1 MPMSPLLNTHRA
13 FDASLT
19 TVDGWELPLH
29 FGDSEAEYRALRN
42 GFGLVDL
49 SHRGLVRVRGR
60 DSQRFLNAM
69 LSNNTADLQPGQ
81 GCYATFLNP
90 KGHMV
95 TDVVVYA
102 EEESYLLEV
111 EPHVLQTF
119 LEAIDFFVISED
131 VTFDDESGGRAALG
145 VQGLQASDV
154 VVLMT
159 GEESLRGLAPYGH
172 QSCRIANHD
181 VWMANRSYTR
191 EPGYLL
197 LVEPAAA
204 EKVWT
209 ALRDLGQGEELQGC
223 AVGLQALDTLRIES
237 GKPRFGIDMTDAT
250 LPVEANLLEAI
261 SYTKGCYV
269 GQEVI
274 ARIDAR
280 GHVNRQLTGLLLGEV
295 ELPAAGSKLFSP
307 DREVG
312 WITSA
317 AQSPAMQQ
325 TIALAYVRREFL
337 EPGTPLQMRTDA
349 GDVPATVTALPFC
362 DL

>member
-1 MPMSPLLNTHRA
+1 MPSSPLLDTHRE
-13 FDASLT
+13 FDACLSTL
-19 TVDGWELPLH
+19 DGWELPLH
-29 FGDSEAEYRALRN
+29 YGDSEAEYRALRN
-42 GFGLVDL
+42 GFGLMDL
-49 SHRGLVRVRGR
+49 SHRGLIRVRGR

-69 LSNNTADLQPGQ
+69 LSNNTADLHPGQ

-111 EPHVLQTF
+111 ESHVVSTF

-131 VTFDDESGGRAALG
+131 VTFADERGELAGLG
-145 VQGLQASDV
+145 VQGRQAPDV
-154 VVLMT
+154 LVSATGQETLRVL
-159 GEESLRGLAPYGH
+159 SPYGH
-172 QSCRIANHD
+172 QFCRIANHD
-181 VWMANRSYTR
+181 VWVANRSYTR

-204 EKVWT
+204 APVWT
-209 ALRDLGQGEELQGC
+209 AMLELGQGEELQGC

-237 GKPRFGIDMTDAT
+237 GKPRFGVDMTEAT
-250 LPVEANLLEAI
+250 IPVEANLLEAI

-295 ELPAAGSKLFSP
+295 ELPAAGAKLFSP

-317 AQSPAMQQ
+317 AQSPAVQQ

-337 EPGTPLQMRTDA
+337 EPGTALQVRTDT
-349 GDVPATVTALPFC
+349 GDIPATVTTLPFC
-362 DL
+362 DP